1 MNVEKTAVKMLRN
14 IDFKMPGCCKNC
26 KINSIV
32 RLQVLIAPIALNTGP
47 LPYTSPEAL
56 FHLNTK

>member
-26 KINSIV
+26 KINSIT
-32 RLQVLIAPIALNTGP
+32 RCGTRHLINKARQ
-47 LPYTSPEAL
+47 
-56 FHLNTK
+56 HV